1 MILDLQ
7 LEQQLET
14 YPGVSAAIKKKRI
27 CKMIKHS
34 GHIAITVN
42 CVDYSPYKDGVKGY
56 QTFQGRK
63 IMFRSLELI
72 SLL

>member
-1 MILDLQ
+1 
-7 LEQQLET
+7 
-14 YPGVSAAIKKKRI
+14 
-27 CKMIKHS
+27 MIKYS

-42 CVDYSPYKDGVKGY
+42 CVDYSPYKDGVKGH